1 MQRRQGRPN
10 LLDDEFLVNVNDMVI
25 GIRTAGGEIS
35 RKMVTAIGTGV
46 IKANCASKLKD
57 FKPSEQFLLEEK
69 VTFQRRISSIIQELD
84 ITKELILNVDQT
96 SLLYIF
102 LGKYTFNPKGAKAV
116 SIKGID
122 DKLSTR
128 CFPKFDFPPDFNV
141 TFPIT
146 VGRVQKNQ
154 SRYSKKLYFRI

>member
-10 LLDDEFLVNVNDMVI
+10 LLDDEFLVNVKDMVI

-35 RKMVTAIGTGV
+35 RKMVIAIGTGV

-69 VTFQRRISSIIQELD
+69 ITFQRRISSIIQELD
-84 ITKELILNVDQT
+84 ITKELILNLDQT
-96 SLLYIF
+96 SLSYVF
-102 LGKYTFNPKGAKAV
+102 LGKYTFNPKGAKTV

-122 DKLSTR
+122 DKRRTTATFTVTMTR
-128 CFPKFDFPPDFNV
+128 KFL
-141 TFPIT
+141 PIQLIYE
-146 VGRVQKNQ
+146 GK
-154 SRYSKKLYFRI
+154 

>member
-10 LLDDEFLVNVNDMVI
+10 LLDDEFLVNVKDMVI

-35 RKMVTAIGTGV
+35 RKMVIAIGTGV
-46 IKANCASKLKD
+46 IKANCALKLKD

-84 ITKELILNVDQT
+84 ITKELILNLDQT
-96 SLLYIF
+96 SLSYVF
-102 LGKYTFNPKGAKAV
+102 LEKYTFNPKGAKAV

-128 CFPKFDFPPDFNV
+128 CFRKFDFPPDFNV

-154 SRYSKKLYFRI
+154 SCYSKKLYFRI